1 MMYERQQLVTEGLSL
16 EDLKERVHINSAARL
31 ADKDPA
37 FSARIREGRPGFSSQ
52 R

>member
-1 MMYERQQLVTEGLSL
+1 VTEGLPL
-16 EDLKERVHINSAARL
+16 QELKERAHINAAARL
-31 ADKDPA
+31 ADKDPQ